1 MGALTPFQR
10 EGGAVELTASDYA
23 TRSGLTLPQA
33 SGALR
38 RLASAGLVVR
48 TEARGRTI
56 YRRADAADM
65 AARRRK

>member
-10 EGGAVELTASDYA
+10 DRGAVELTASDYA
-23 TRSGLTLPQA
+23 ARSGLTLPQA
-33 SGALR
+33 RGALR
-38 RLASAGLVVR
+38 RLAAAGLVAR
-48 TEARGRTI
+48 SEARGRTI

>member
-33 SGALR
+33 RGALR
-38 RLASAGLVVR
+38 RLAAAGLVAR
-48 TEARGRTI
+48 SEARGRTI
-56 YRRADAADM
+56 YRRANADDM
-65 AARRRK
+65 AARWQK